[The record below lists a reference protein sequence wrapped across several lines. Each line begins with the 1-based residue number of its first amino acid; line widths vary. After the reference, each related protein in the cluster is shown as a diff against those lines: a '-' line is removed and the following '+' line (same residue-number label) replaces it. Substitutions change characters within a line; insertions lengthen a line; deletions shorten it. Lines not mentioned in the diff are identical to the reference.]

1 MLRVVNDVEYRD
13 LEYPSI
19 KDTDYNPLNLKGLQ
33 VNKDNSNSDLIA
45 NA

>member
-1 MLRVVNDVEYRD
+1 MLRVVDDVEYRD

-33 VNKDNSNSDLIA
+33 VNKDNSNSDLVA

>member
-1 MLRVVNDVEYRD
+1 MLGVVDDVEYRD

-19 KDTDYNPLNLKGLQ
+19 KDTNYNPLNLKGLQ
-33 VNKDNSNSDLIA
+33 VNKDNSNSDLVA